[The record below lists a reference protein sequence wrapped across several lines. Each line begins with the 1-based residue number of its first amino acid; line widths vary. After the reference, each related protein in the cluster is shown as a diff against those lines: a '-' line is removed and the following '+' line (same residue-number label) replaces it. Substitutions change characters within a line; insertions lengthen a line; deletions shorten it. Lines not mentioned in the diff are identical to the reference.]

1 AAAPARLVV
10 KGERGA
16 GSGTSVVLTADEPA
30 RPRPPRAPLWHQ
42 FRVLTAR
49 YAELLWGDRRSLRL
63 LWLQAPAVAA
73 ILLVGFVNK
82 PFQAT
87 LPYLRNLTSDEK
99 NVLLVLK
106 GVEQDLATEKD
117 GKPGGAGDSQVTV
130 SVDKLGQKQSIKVAE
145 VRQWLKQL
153 DELPSD
159 SPERKTL
166 EEVQIE
172 VSSGGAK

>member
-1 AAAPARLVV
+1 TSAVVVTAA
-10 KGERGA
+10 
-16 GSGTSVVLTADEPA
+16 EPA
-30 RPRPPRAPLWHQ
+30 RPRPQRPPLWHQ

-87 LPYLRNLTSDEK
+87 LPYLRNLTPDEK

-106 GVEQDLATEKD
+106 GVEQDLATEQQG
-117 GKPGGAGDSQVTV
+117 GKPGGAGDSQVTFI
-130 SVDKLGQKQSIKVAE
+130 VDKLGQKQTIKVAE

-153 DELPSD
+153 DELPTD
-159 SPERKTL
+159 SPERKAL
-166 EEVQIE
+166 EEVQVE
-172 VSSGGAK
+172 VSSGGAKLPVDLKQVHHLQ